1 MEALLIEY
9 AKKLGMEKAMKLLGL
24 NQQQN
29 NPLPLPGIRFLQSQ
43 ALLIHHPGP
52 KGQRGLKQKKLISG

>member
-29 NPLPLPGIRFLQSQ
+29 NPLIFGS
-43 ALLIHHPGP
+43 
-52 KGQRGLKQKKLISG
+52 